1 MTQCRPSFC
10 VRTSIV
16 SLTYR
21 GVTAVVLDRLARV
34 FDLENRLLF
43 AVALTLS
50 VVPLWIPQFLPLVD
64 VPQHAAQVASLHEL
78 WSSNALFTDVLMVNW
93 FTPYIG
99 GYLVAYAVSL
109 IFPVVTSIKIVVSAA
124 AIGLPIVTGLLLREV
139 GADERLKW
147 LAIPG
152 SYSFALYWG
161 FLVYLVAVPMA
172 LLLIWLTVR
181 FEKKPTLVRSL
192 GIAGFSVLLFYFHVI
207 ALGFGALISLT
218 YILAKNLRAPFRLVR
233 CSLPY
238 TAPLPL
244 IALWL
249 ARTLETEPSV
259 EGSPIIFAPLSS
271 RLVTLF
277 AQISGFDGVAFGV
290 GLVVVAA
297 FVLLPVVFR
306 YRLSSRPERWLLLL
320 VGLIVYLSF
329 PYYMQS
335 TAYLYQRLGVFLIPL
350 WLMAWD
356 PPQRRSVWL
365 APVAMAVVGL
375 WLTVNTNRFV
385 AFAAESR
392 SFDSVLERAEPGH
405 RMAGMLDCNASRS
418 FGYPVYLHFHAWYQA
433 TAGGIADNSFAMTF
447 PSLVRYRDLNAPR
460 VGDELAWRPG
470 EFQWERDGGPS
481 YDYFIVCAGAD
492 VSAAL
497 FKDHLASV
505 QLVAHERQWWLYR
518 NLERALH

>member
-1 MTQCRPSFC
+1 M
-10 VRTSIV
+10 
-16 SLTYR
+16 
-21 GVTAVVLDRLARV
+21 LDRLTKLL
-34 FDLENRLLF
+34 DLDNRLLF
-43 AVALTLS
+43 AAGLALS
-50 VVPLWIPQFLPLVD
+50 VVPLWIPEFLPLVD

-78 WSSNALFTDVLMVNW
+78 WSSNALFTDALMVNW

-109 IFPVVTSIKIVVSAA
+109 IFPVVTSIKIVASAA

-161 FLVYLVAVPMA
+161 FLVYVVAVPIA

-181 FEKKPTLVRSL
+181 FEKNPTLGRAL

-218 YILAKNLRAPFRLVR
+218 YILARNFGSPLRLLK
-233 CSLPY
+233 CSVPY

-249 ARTLETEPSV
+249 TRTLESEPSV
-259 EGSPIIFAPLSS
+259 EGSPIIFAPLGS

-277 AQISGFDGVAFGV
+277 GQISGFDGVAFGV
-290 GLVVVAA
+290 GLVIVAA
-297 FVLLPVVFR
+297 VMLLPVVFS
-306 YRLSSRPERWLLLL
+306 YRLSLRPERWLPLV
-320 VGLIVYLSF
+320 VGLAVYLSF
-329 PYYMQS
+329 PHYMQS
-335 TAYLYQRLGVFLIPL
+335 TAYLYQRLGVFLVPL
-350 WLMAWD
+350 WLMAWE

-365 APVAMAVVGL
+365 APVALAAVGL

-385 AFAAESR
+385 SFARESQ
-392 SFDSVLERAEPGH
+392 SFGTVLKRAEPGH
-405 RMAGMLDCNASRS
+405 TMAGMLFCNASDH

-433 TAGGIADNSFAMTF
+433 TAAGIVDNSFAMTF
-447 PSLVRYRDLNAPR
+447 PSLVRYRDLKAPR
-460 VGDELAWRPG
+460 VGDELAWRPA

-481 YDYFIVCAGAD
+481 YDYFLVCAGDDA
-492 VSAAL
+492 SAVL
-497 FKDHLASV
+497 FKDHLASME
-505 QLVAHERQWWLYR
+505 LVAHEPPWWLYR
-518 NLERALH
+518 NRERAPH

>member
-1 MTQCRPSFC
+1 MLGFTFPNR
-10 VRTSIV
+10 VK
-16 SLTYR
+16 
-21 GVTAVVLDRLARV
+21 AVVLDRLAR
-34 FDLENRLLF
+34 FLDLENRLLF
-43 AVALTLS
+43 AAALTLS
-50 VVPLWIPQFLPLVD
+50 VVPLWIPEFLPLVD

-78 WSSNALFTDVLMVNW
+78 WSSNPLFNDMLMVNW

-109 IFPVVTSIKIVVSAA
+109 IFPVVTSIKIVVSTA
-124 AIGLPIVTGLLLREV
+124 AIGLPIVTGLLLRAV

-161 FLVYLVAVPMA
+161 FLVYLVAVPIA
-172 LLLIWLTVR
+172 LLLVWLTVR
-181 FEKKPTLVRSL
+181 FEKSPTLRRSL

-218 YILAKNLRAPFRLVR
+218 YILARNFKSPLRLVR

-244 IALWL
+244 IALWMT
-249 ARTLETEPSV
+249 RTIETEPSV

-277 AQISGFDGVAFGV
+277 GQISGFDGVAFGV
-290 GLVVVAA
+290 GLVIVAL
-297 FVLLPVVFR
+297 FVLLPVAFR
-306 YRLSSRPERWLLLL
+306 YRLSSRPERWLPLL
-320 VGLIVYLSF
+320 VGLIVYLCF
-329 PYYMQS
+329 PHYMQS
-335 TAYLYQRLGVFLIPL
+335 TAYLYQRLGVFLVPL
-350 WLMAWD
+350 WLMAWE
-356 PPQRRSVWL
+356 PPERRSAWL
-365 APVAMAVVGL
+365 APVALTVVGL

-385 AFAAESR
+385 AFAEESR
-392 SFDSVLERAEPGH
+392 TFGTVLKRAEPGH
-405 RMAGMLDCNASRS
+405 TMAGLLVCNASEN
-418 FGYPVYLHFHAWYQA
+418 FGNPVYLHFHAWYQA
-433 TAGGIADNSFAMTF
+433 TAGGIVDNSFAMTF

-460 VGDELAWRPG
+460 VGDELAWRPA

-492 VSAAL
+492 VATEL
-497 FKDHLASV
+497 FKDHLTSV
-505 QLVAHERQWWLYR
+505 ELVAHEPPWWLYR
-518 NLERALH
+518 NLERAAR